1 MLSPYSVDNLT
12 HATEYLFNLA
22 KSLNTE
28 LQALQKL
35 KDEVVSQQQQAH
47 KQGQLVKKM
56 TNYLSDELGR
66 IELQDAKIS
75 FDGNL
80 KKWSETETKLRV
92 LRGRLA
98 EFVDNSDADELKK
111 SDSTIAKDLKQYEVF
126 LIELTTVLNQKIPQL
141 EKIIQR
147 IRRKQ
152 ESHNNKSYSSRKWQ
166 ISSTTNLKSSILPS
180 QNSRVTLL
188 YHKIVKL

>member
-12 HATEYLFNLA
+12 HAAEYLFNLV
-22 KSLNTE
+22 KSLNAE
-28 LQALQKL
+28 LQTLQKL

-66 IELQDAKIS
+66 IELQDSNVS

-80 KKWSETETKLRV
+80 KKLSETETKLRV

-98 EFVDNSDADELKK
+98 EFVDSSDADDLKK
-111 SDSTIAKDLKQYEVF
+111 SDSTIAKDLKNYELF
-126 LIELTTVLNQKIPQL
+126 LIELTTVLNQKIPHL
-141 EKIIQR
+141 EKIASR
-147 IRRKQ
+147 IRAETR
-152 ESHNNKSYSSRKWQ
+152 ESQQQKLL
-166 ISSTTNLKSSILPS
+166 LKEMADLFNDELEELDSAFAELKGNFTVS
-180 QNSRVTLL
+180 
-188 YHKIVKL
+188 

>member
-12 HATEYLFNLA
+12 HAAEYLFNLA

-28 LQALQKL
+28 LQTLQKL

-80 KKWSETETKLRV
+80 KKLSETETKLRV

-98 EFVDNSDADELKK
+98 EFVDDGDAEELKK
-111 SDSTIAKDLKQYEVF
+111 SDSTIAKDLKQYETF

-141 EKIIQR
+141 EKITQR
-147 IRRKQ
+147 IRAETR
-152 ESHNNKSYSSRKWQ
+152 ESQQQKLLLKEMADLFNDELEELDSAFAELKGH
-166 ISSTTNLKSSILPS
+166 STVS
-180 QNSRVTLL
+180 
-188 YHKIVKL
+188 

>member
-12 HATEYLFNLA
+12 HAAEYLFNLT

-28 LQALQKL
+28 LQTLQKL

-66 IELQDAKIS
+66 IELQDSKVS

-80 KKWSETETKLRV
+80 KKLSETETKLRV

-98 EFVDNSDADELKK
+98 EFVDSDVDDLKK
-111 SDSTIAKDLKQYEVF
+111 SDSTIAKDLKNYELF
-126 LIELTTVLNQKIPQL
+126 LIELTTTLNQKIPQL
-141 EKIIQR
+141 EKITNR
-147 IRRKQ
+147 IRAETR
-152 ESHNNKSYSSRKWQ
+152 ESQQQKLL
-166 ISSTTNLKSSILPS
+166 LKEMADLFNDELEELDSAFAELKGRFTVS
-180 QNSRVTLL
+180 
-188 YHKIVKL
+188 

>member
-12 HATEYLFNLA
+12 HAAEYLFNLS

-66 IELQDAKIS
+66 IEMQDTKIS

-80 KKWSETETKLRV
+80 KKLSETETKLRV

-98 EFVDNSDADELKK
+98 EFVDNDTEELQK
-111 SDSTIAKDLKQYEVF
+111 SDSTIAKDLKQYEAF
-126 LIELTTVLNQKIPQL
+126 LIELTAVLNQKIPQL
-141 EKIIQR
+141 EKITQR
-147 IRRKQ
+147 IMAETR
-152 ESHNNKSYSSRKWQ
+152 ESQQQKLLLKEMADLFNDELDELDSAFAELKN
-166 ISSTTNLKSSILPS
+166 SSTVS
-180 QNSRVTLL
+180 
-188 YHKIVKL
+188 